1 MKTRSNG
8 LTKRRMK
15 RPTKRLTKRL
25 TNRRTKRHLPLRRDR
40 FLSAPTA
47 AGPANPN
54 RPTSRTAS
62 GTQ

>member
-15 RPTKRLTKRL
+15 RPTNRLTK
-25 TNRRTKRHLPLRRDR
+25 RRTKRHLPLRRDQ

-62 GTQ
+62 GTR